1 MTNCT
6 SRTEFSSYS
15 LVVDALGTAAV
26 ERQVAAI
33 VDDALGPYTS
43 MPEFQRGGDASS
55 LDQVERRF
63 AWFRRT
69 IREVEHRF
77 AGTFP
82 EKWNVPHRICLKFLS
97 VTRSHLLAVL
107 SSGDP
112 EVENVTVLL
121 KALQKTLVFEKE
133 MQVKFEGGADVVTSA
148 IASLDE
154 SGQFVDPNSAAGI
167 KRRHDLEK
175 AAKSRAEAAT
185 NGELGGGPPAVD
197 DSHVPKILNML
208 SSVYDPFMG
217 PYISLERKNL
227 EEMMTKY
234 LEEEQV
240 GQDGALPVY
249 TSSVQ
254 MFGYFKGS
262 IKRCTALTSGQT
274 FFDLQ
279 KEFKASLSKYGGVLR
294 NKLGARSAEKELC
307 YVVNT
312 AEYAAETI
320 PQLEDLI
327 KAKIDETYKERV
339 DLTPEQ
345 DGFYE
350 VRSTIFIL
358 YCFHRC
364 FCMV

>member
-1 MTNCT
+1 
-6 SRTEFSSYS
+6 
-15 LVVDALGTAAV
+15 V

-33 VDDALGPYTS
+33 VRDALEPYTS
-43 MPEFQRGGDASS
+43 LAEFARGGDASS

-63 AWFRRT
+63 AWFRRV

-77 AGTFP
+77 SGTFP
-82 EKWNVPHRICLKFLS
+82 AKWKVPHRICLEFLA

-112 EVENVTVLL
+112 EVENVTLLL

-148 IASLDE
+148 IAALDE
-154 SGQFVDPNSAAGI
+154 RGQFVDPKSAAGI
-167 KRRHDLEK
+167 KRRHELER
-175 AAKSRAEAAT
+175 AAKKRADAAGDGGLGAASPEA
-185 NGELGGGPPAVD
+185 GE
-197 DSHVPKILNML
+197 SHVPKISNLL

-262 IKRCTALTSGQT
+262 IKRCTALTAGKT

-279 KEFKASLSKYGGVLR
+279 KEFKASLSKYGSVLR
-294 NKLGARSAEKELC
+294 GKLGARAAEKELC
-307 YVVNT
+307 YVANT

-320 PQLEDLI
+320 PQLEELI
-327 KAKIDETYKERV
+327 KAKIDEAYKGQV

-350 VRSTIFIL
+350 VRPCIGARVVPAYL
-358 YCFHRC
+358 YPPPPPHTHTHTCR
-364 FCMV
+364 